1 MTTIQARV
9 QVIPSVFN
17 RHSDRIDYL
26 PGLHAYLTKEPAGK
40 SPSEQVSNEGPP
52 RKRQRLSEPSP
63 TPVQDEVRSTV
74 VLASI
79 EVHLQFAAIPTNEL
93 DETTLRDSQPV
104 PIKLTS
110 LDHDEETSVTILS
123 ISTSHLGTAPA
134 QLQIMSV
141 LEGTS
146 IESSGIDTHLKRIIQ
161 LQKGATLTRLSSDQV
176 AWAHCTLRMVDDGA
190 LLQADI
196 HWAPELICSDSEL
209 SLLETYLPTNYTESS
224 ESWSPKDF
232 YNNVYVPPA
241 DLKVP
246 PSIQSDKMASQL
258 YPFQKRAVH
267 WLLERE
273 GAMFENGKLVTRP
286 SPESPGKQM
295 PVSFHSIRDARGVE
309 CFISKLH
316 RIVIQDPWSLLDYNH
331 DILGGILSEEMGLGK
346 TVELAAL
353 ICLHE
358 RPLASSPRNAK
369 GLANSPSTL
378 IITPPHIL
386 SQWKSELVTH
396 APDLSIIHYTGMASA
411 SRAEKE
417 QFTVDELLQYDVVLT
432 TYNVLAKEI
441 HFATDPPERSR
452 RFKKQ
457 HKARKS
463 PLVLI
468 NWWRVCL
475 DEAQMVESGVSKA
488 AKVAQMI
495 PRVNA
500 WAVSGTPIKRHV
512 EDLLGLLIFLRLEP
526 FYSSKQTWQ
535 RASKRDLQQ
544 LFSRLAIR
552 HNKHS
557 IAHELRIPRQRRSV
571 IVMPFTA
578 IEEQYYAEIFQEM
591 CMHLHL
597 KTNGDPESDEYDPET
612 MADSMRAWL
621 RQLRETCLH
630 PVVGVRNRNALGS
643 RRAPLRTVGEV
654 LETMIEQ
661 NETQLRHEEC
671 EIVAARTIEA
681 HIVANNKGNIS
692 RSRDA
697 LQLYTV
703 ALTEATG
710 HVDDCRRELNLA
722 HARYKSSKRDG
733 IHRLESDDEG
743 EEGGAQNVRL
753 NVIKKQLHTALGL
766 QQTCAFFVATSYY
779 QIKENEAL
787 TAKDS
792 DEYKRLEDLEQTFYD
807 QAKAIRNEM
816 LQENHM
822 AASKAMQ
829 KLKRGTGLTFLP
841 KIPTLEINGG
851 IENRKLLEKMDHISE
866 LLDEQAC
873 WIEKWR
879 SKIFDILTK
888 PLVDQDEGVEITGD
902 EYEDSTKVQDELP
915 IYTLALRAMIAD
927 RHRLITGETNFLIEG
942 DQKKPNEMRHQ
953 RSDGEVVKA
962 IKLAKDGKGHDPK
975 LTLELLN
982 IRNKIKPKKD
992 DESLK
997 HLIADCRRMATNL
1010 QWATGQISVN
1020 RANIETSIIK
1030 KLLKDVQQISH
1041 GQEEALKD
1049 LKAGQEAFRNCMNL
1063 RVAYYKQVQVISDT
1077 VAPWRDELDED
1088 LDKQALEKQAQRQ
1101 EHTEEKLSTLRTKR
1115 RFLLHLRDDSN
1126 GEQDRMC
1133 VICRDTFENGVL
1145 TVCGHT
1151 YCKDCITFWFK
1162 THRTCPECRARLKV
1176 TDFHDI
1182 TYKPQEIMARE
1193 ELNLSTWPKSQT
1205 ESSTV
1210 AARPGSP
1217 STTTSSAIYSDMK
1230 SETMREIKSIDLSSS
1245 YGTKIDTIARHLLWL
1260 RANDPGAKSIVF
1272 SQYSEFLSTLAVA
1285 LTRFDIGHVS
1295 IRTAK
1300 GVDKFRKD
1308 PSKEVFLLDAK
1319 SDSSGL
1325 NLVNATHVFLCEPL
1339 INAAI
1344 ELQAIA
1350 RVHRIGQLRET
1361 RVYMYLISDTV
1372 EEAIYDMSVSRRLAH
1387 IGTTASHKMAE
1398 THASSPMEPRAVT
1411 RQATGDKNKVL
1422 ERDLEEANN
1431 IEIQQAPLS
1440 KLLAK
1445 GKSGGEFVDGED
1457 LWNCLFGKART
1468 RKSYLASLAEED
1480 REVIADAAEH
1490 RKDVERV
1497 RNAAIEERMALM
1509 ETLNDAR

>member
-1 MTTIQARV
+1 M
-9 QVIPSVFN
+9 S
-17 RHSDRIDYL
+17 
-26 PGLHAYLTKEPAGK
+26 
-40 SPSEQVSNEGPP
+40 
-52 RKRQRLSEPSP
+52 
-63 TPVQDEVRSTV
+63 
-74 VLASI
+74 
-79 EVHLQFAAIPTNEL
+79 
-93 DETTLRDSQPV
+93 
-104 PIKLTS
+104 IKLTS
-110 LDHDEETSVTILS
+110 IEYDEETSAAILC
-123 ISTSHLGTAPA
+123 ISTSPLGTAPV
-134 QLQIMSV
+134 QLQITSV
-141 LEGTS
+141 LEETCT
-146 IESSGIDTHLKRIIQ
+146 DWRKMNLHLERIVQ
-161 LQKGATLTRLSSDQV
+161 LQKGATLNRLSSDQA
-176 AWAHCTLRMVDDGA
+176 AWAQCTICMLDEGDGA
-190 LLQADI
+190 LLRAEI
-196 HWAPELICSDSEL
+196 HWAPDFICSDSEI
-209 SLLETYLPTNYTESS
+209 LLLDNYLPSNYTESS
-224 ESWSPKDF
+224 DPWSPQDF
-232 YNNVYVPPA
+232 YSNVYVPPA
-241 DLKVP
+241 DLRVP
-246 PSIQSDKMASQL
+246 PSIQSSKMASQL

-273 GAMFENGKLVTRP
+273 GATFENGRLVTRP
-286 SPESPGKQM
+286 SLESLGKQL
-295 PVSFHSIRDARGVE
+295 PVSFYSTKDARGME
-309 CFISKLH
+309 CFVSKLH
-316 RIVIQDPWSLLDYNH
+316 RVVVQDPWSLLDYNH

-353 ICLHE
+353 ICLHQK
-358 RPLASSPRNAK
+358 PPASSPRNAK

-386 SQWKSELVTH
+386 SQWKSELATH
-396 APDLSIIHYTGMASA
+396 APDLSVIHYTGMASA

-417 QFTVDELLQYDVVLT
+417 QFTVNELVQYDVVLT

-452 RFKKQ
+452 RFEKQ
-457 HKARKS
+457 HHARKS

-500 WAVSGTPIKRHV
+500 WAVSGTPVKRNV
-512 EDLLGLLIFLRLEP
+512 EDLLGLLVFLKLEP
-526 FYSSKQTWQ
+526 FCSSRKTWQ
-535 RASKRDLQQ
+535 RASKNDLKQI
-544 LFSRLAIR
+544 FSRFAIR
-552 HNKHS
+552 HNKHA

-578 IEEQYYAEIFQEM
+578 VEEQYYAEIFQEM
-591 CMHLHL
+591 CTRLHL
-597 KTNGDPESDEYDPET
+597 KTNGDPESDEYDLET

-621 RQLRETCLH
+621 HQLRETCLH

-681 HIVANNKGNIS
+681 HIVANNKSNIN
-692 RSRDA
+692 RSKDA
-697 LQLYTV
+697 LQLFSV
-703 ALTEATG
+703 ALNEATR
-710 HVDDCRRELNLA
+710 HVDDCRKELNLA
-722 HARYKSSKRDG
+722 QARSRSSKCDG
-733 IHRLESDDEG
+733 SPRLESDDDDD

-753 NVIKKQLHTALGL
+753 NVMKKQLYIALGM
-766 QQTCAFFVATSYY
+766 QQICAFFVATSYY

-787 TAKDS
+787 TMKDS
-792 DEYKRLEDLEQTFYD
+792 DEYKRLEELEQTFYD
-807 QAKAIRNEM
+807 QAKAIRKEM
-816 LQENHM
+816 LQENH
-822 AASKAMQ
+822 ASASKAMQ
-829 KLKRGTGLTFLP
+829 KLELGNGLTLLP
-841 KIPTLEINGG
+841 RIPTLEISGG
-851 IENRKLLEKMDHISE
+851 IENRKLLEKMDQISE
-866 LLDEQAC
+866 LLDEQAE

-962 IKLAKDGKGHDPK
+962 IKLAKEGKGHDPK

-997 HLIADCRRMATNL
+997 HLIADCRRVATNL
-1010 QWATGQISVN
+1010 QWAATGQISVN
-1020 RANIETSIIK
+1020 RANTEISIIK
-1030 KLLKDVQQISH
+1030 KLLEDIQQISQ
-1041 GQEEALKD
+1041 GQEKALKY
-1049 LKAGQEAFRNCMNL
+1049 LKAEQEAFRNCMNL

-1077 VAPWRDELDED
+1077 VAPWREELDEA
-1088 LDKQALEKQAQRQ
+1088 LDEKALEIQAQRQ
-1101 EHTEEKLSTLRTKR
+1101 EHIEERLSTLRTKR
-1115 RFLLHLRDDSN
+1115 RFLFHLREDSSRQ
-1126 GEQDRMC
+1126 EDRMC
-1133 VICRDTFENGVL
+1133 VICRDAFENGVL

-1151 YCKDCITFWFK
+1151 YCKDCITLWFK

-1176 TDFHDI
+1176 TDFQDI
-1182 TYKPQEIMARE
+1182 TYKPKEIMAHE
-1193 ELNLSTWPKSQT
+1193 ELNLATSPTSRT
-1205 ESSTV
+1205 ESST
-1210 AARPGSP
+1210 AATTPGS
-1217 STTTSSAIYSDMK
+1217 SSSTTSSAIYSDMS

-1285 LTRFDIGHVS
+1285 LTKFNIGHVS

-1308 PSKEVFLLDAK
+1308 AAKEVFLLDAK

-1372 EEAIYDMSVSRRLAH
+1372 EEAIYDISVSRRLAH
-1387 IGTTASHKMAE
+1387 IGSTASDK
-1398 THASSPMEPRAVT
+1398 TSSVGSNLSSESESRAMIPPPSD
-1411 RQATGDKNKVL
+1411 DKNKIL

-1445 GKSGGEFVDGED
+1445 GKSGGEFVDRED
-1457 LWNCLFGKART
+1457 LWRCLFGKARSRLGS
-1468 RKSYLASLAEED
+1468 RKAGHLAGLVDGD
-1480 REVIADAAEH
+1480 REVIAEAAE
-1490 RKDVERV
+1490 RRRDVERV
-1497 RNAAIEERMALM
+1497 RNAAIEERMALV
-1509 ETLNDAR
+1509 DG

>member
-1 MTTIQARV
+1 MTTIRTTV
-9 QVIPSVFN
+9 QVVPSVFG
-17 RHSDRIDYL
+17 RHCDRIGYL
-26 PGLHAYLTKEPAGK
+26 PELHTYLSKKPAGK
-40 SPSEQVSNEGPP
+40 SQAEEASDEGPP
-52 RKRQRLSEPSP
+52 RKRQRLSGPSSIP
-63 TPVQDEVRSTV
+63 AYEEIQSTV

-93 DETTLRDSQPV
+93 DDETVLRGSQPV

-110 LDHDEETSVTILS
+110 LDYDEETSAAILS
-123 ISTSHLGTAPA
+123 ISTSSLGAAPA
-134 QLQIMSV
+134 QLQIISV
-141 LEGTS
+141 LEQTGSSEITS
-146 IESSGIDTHLKRIIQ
+146 HLKRIVQ
-161 LQKGATLTRLSSDQV
+161 LQKGVTLTRLSSDQV
-176 AWAHCTLRMVDDGA
+176 AWAQCTICMVEGGA
-190 LLQADI
+190 LLQAEI
-196 HWAPELICSDSEL
+196 HWAPELIGSDAEL
-209 SLLETYLPTNYTESS
+209 SLLDAYLPPNYAESPNP
-224 ESWSPKDF
+224 WSPKDF
-232 YNNVYVPPA
+232 YSNVHVPPA
-241 DLKVP
+241 DLEVP

-273 GAMFENGKLVTRP
+273 GAMFENGRLVTRP
-286 SPESPGKQM
+286 PPESLGKQL
-295 PVSFHSIRDARGVE
+295 PVSFRSTKDARGLE
-309 CFISKLH
+309 CFVSKLH
-316 RIVIQDPWSLLDYNH
+316 RVVIQDPWSLLDFNH

-353 ICLHE
+353 ICLHQ
-358 RPLASSPRNAK
+358 RPLASIPRNAK

-386 SQWKSELVTH
+386 SQWKSELATH
-396 APDLSIIHYTGMASA
+396 APDLSVIHYTGMASA

-417 QFTVDELLQYDVVLT
+417 QFTVSELLQYDVVLT

-452 RFKKQ
+452 RFEKKHQ
-457 HKARKS
+457 ARRS

-495 PRVNA
+495 PRINA
-500 WAVSGTPIKRHV
+500 WAVSGTPVKRNV
-512 EDLLGLLIFLRLEP
+512 EDLLGLLIFLKLEP
-526 FYSSKQTWQ
+526 FCSSGKTWQ
-535 RASKRDLQQ
+535 RATKNDLQQ
-544 LFSRLAIR
+544 IFSRFAIR

-591 CMHLHL
+591 CTRLHL
-597 KTNGDPESDEYDPET
+597 KTNGDPESEEYDPET
-612 MADSMRAWL
+612 MADSMRSWL

-643 RRAPLRTVGEV
+643 RRAPLRTIGEV

-681 HIVANNKGNIS
+681 HIVANNKSNIS
-692 RSRDA
+692 RSKDA

-710 HVDDCRRELNLA
+710 HVDDCRKQLDLA
-722 HARYKSSKRDG
+722 QARYNSSKRDG
-733 IHRLESDDEG
+733 TQSDDDDG
-743 EEGGAQNVRL
+743 EEGGAQNDVRL
-753 NVIKKQLHTALGL
+753 NVMKKQLHTALGL
-766 QQTCAFFVATSYY
+766 QQICAFFVATSYY

-787 TAKDS
+787 TKKDS
-792 DEYKRLEDLEQTFYD
+792 DEYKRLEELEQTFYD
-807 QAKAIRNEM
+807 QAKAIRKEM
-816 LQENHM
+816 LQENH
-822 AASKAMQ
+822 ASASKAMR
-829 KLKRGTGLTFLP
+829 KLERGNGVTFLP
-841 KIPTLEINGG
+841 KIPTLETSGG
-851 IENRKLLEKMDHISE
+851 IENRKLLEKMDQISE
-866 LLDEQAC
+866 LLDEQAG
-873 WIEKWR
+873 WIEKWK

-962 IKLAKDGKGHDPK
+962 MKLAKEGKGHDPK

-997 HLIADCRRMATNL
+997 HLIADCRRVATNL

-1020 RANIETSIIK
+1020 RANTEISIIK
-1030 KLLKDVQQISH
+1030 KLLKDVQQISQR
-1041 GQEEALKD
+1041 QEEALKD
-1049 LKAGQEAFRNCMNL
+1049 LKAVQEAFRNCMNL

-1077 VAPWRDELDED
+1077 VAPWREELDD
-1088 LDKQALEKQAQRQ
+1088 ALDEQALEKQAQKQ
-1101 EHTEEKLSTLRTKR
+1101 EHTEDKLSTLRTKR
-1115 RFLLHLRDDSN
+1115 RFLFHLREDSN
-1126 GEQDRMC
+1126 REQDRIC

-1151 YCKDCITFWFK
+1151 YCKDCITLWFQK
-1162 THRTCPECRARLKV
+1162 HKTCPECRARLKV
-1176 TDFHDI
+1176 IDFHDI
-1182 TYKPQEIMARE
+1182 TYKPQEIMAHE
-1193 ELNLSTWPKSQT
+1193 ESNLTTSPKSRT
-1205 ESSTV
+1205 ESST
-1210 AARPGSP
+1210 AATTPGST
-1217 STTTSSAIYSDMK
+1217 SSTTSSAIYSDMN
-1230 SETMREIKSIDLSSS
+1230 SETMREIKSIALSSS

-1285 LTRFDIGHVS
+1285 LTKFNIGHVS
-1295 IRTAK
+1295 MRTAK
-1300 GVDKFRKD
+1300 GVDNFRKD

-1372 EEAIYDMSVSRRLAH
+1372 EEAIYDISVSRRLAH
-1387 IGTTASHKMAE
+1387 IDSTGSNKTAKKDAF
-1398 THASSPMEPRAVT
+1398 SSSSMESRAMT
-1411 RQATGDKNKVL
+1411 RQPDGDKNKVL

-1431 IEIQQAPLS
+1431 MEIQQAPLS

-1445 GKSGGEFVDGED
+1445 GKSGGEFVDRED
-1457 LWNCLFGKART
+1457 LWRCLFGKART
-1468 RKSYLASLAEED
+1468 GKLGHLAGLAEGD
-1480 REVIADAAEH
+1480 GEVIADAAE
-1490 RKDVERV
+1490 RRRDVERV
-1497 RNAAIEERMALM
+1497 RNAAIEERMARM
-1509 ETLNDAR
+1509 GT